1 MGDFHLD
8 SSFHRDLQQILDDVD
23 LSIDERLERLIA
35 LLNELEPALL
45 ESAVKLTDEEIAKAF
60 LEFVNPAA
68 PHQEGREERFIVALV
83 GAAELKRR
91 AHQGGLDV
99 MRYAHA
105 LGQGQA

>member
-45 ESAVKLTDEEIAKAF
+45 ESAVKLTERGDRKGLPGVREPRRSAS
-60 LEFVNPAA
+60 
-68 PHQEGREERFIVALV
+68 GRP
-83 GAAELKRR
+83 
-91 AHQGGLDV
+91 
-99 MRYAHA
+99 
-105 LGQGQA
+105 